1 MNNELLLLIKK
12 QTDTLIQQTKTKPQE
27 TLEFKMIQSEQTFS
41 FNPPINLL
49 EEGKWLLAVSLFDC
63 TNSVFNITNEN
74 NSFSITIPGHWNS
87 ESAGKTVEKLKELL
101 ELDKKD
107 LSLHIAAVREKG
119 RKIYIGEEEYDLSD
133 LDDSV
138 LRNEIFEKLK
148 RNKYTDYHSVST
160 DQEDNTGCE
169 HVNIDKNTQRPHIDF
184 NEGTQCVSL
193 SFIDNSHDEYRHL
206 EDMVY
211 RLQLSYDEI
220 IDILDLKYIPT
231 KRTGYSLNPGVYEVE
246 DLNNTLKHILPDNVK
261 VNITID
267 GIRLKSNLRIN
278 QTLLFS
284 KKSFFYTILGFTQS
298 RSYPLDDIDGFYQL
312 IAGSYKSDRPINI
325 TGIDKIHLKCDCIQG
340 SIING
345 IREPILYSFALS
357 SPPGHKIYKEPR
369 IKLFKKVNKSV
380 LSHITFYFEDD
391 DHKAVDFNNETISFT
406 CQLIKI

>member
-1 MNNELLLLIKK
+1 MNNELLFLIKK
-12 QTDTLIQQTKTKPQE
+12 HTDTLIQQTKTKPQE
-27 TLEFKMIQSEQTFS
+27 TLEIKMDKQKQTFS

-74 NSFSITIPGHWNS
+74 NSFSLSIPGHWNS
-87 ESAGKTVEKLKELL
+87 ESAGKTVEKLKELI

-119 RKIYIGEEEYDLSD
+119 RQIYIGEDEYDLSD
-133 LDDSV
+133 LDNSL

-148 RNKYTDYHSVST
+148 INKYTHYHKVST

-169 HVNIDKNTQRPHIDF
+169 HVNIDKNTQRSHIDF
-184 NEGTQCVSL
+184 NEGTQCVSI
-193 SFIDNSHDEYRHL
+193 SFTDNSHDEYRHL

-231 KRTGYSLNPGVYEVE
+231 KRTGYSLYPGIYEVE

-267 GIRLKSNLRIN
+267 DIRLKSNLRIN
-278 QTLLFS
+278 QTLLFT
-284 KKSFFYTILGFTQS
+284 KKSLFYTILGFTQS

-340 SIING
+340 SIVNG

-391 DHKAVDFNNETISFT
+391 DHKAVDFKNETISFT